1 MPKVGWAGRAHISSS
16 LEWKESPVHHAA
28 PDPEDALG
36 GYLSSPFPRGR
47 QILRPGVAEPLA
59 L

>member
-1 MPKVGWAGRAHISSS
+1 MPKVGWVEHAYISSS
-16 LEWKESPVHHAA
+16 PEWKESPMHHAA
-28 PDPEDALG
+28 PDAEDALG
-36 GYLSSPFPRGR
+36 GYLSSPFPGGR